1 MTKTLFTRFADRL
14 FSFAIRSAPDEIIG
28 GQDNPYMLRW
38 WLVPRNRLMNVY
50 LHLFLRSDDD
60 RALHDHPWPNMSVLL
75 RGCYSEH
82 TIRAGGVHEITEYVA
97 GNVRLRGPWFAHRI
111 ELTSGPCWSLFITGP
126 KVRAWGFHCKGGWV
140 HWRKFTAP
148 EDKGVVG
155 KGCSE

>member
-1 MTKTLFTRFADRL
+1 MGTKSIFNRFAELVINRGQ
-14 FSFAIRSAPDEIIG
+14 RPPDEIIG
-28 GQDNPYMLRW
+28 GKDNPYMLRW

-75 RGCYSEH
+75 YGRYSEH
-82 TIRAGGVHEITEYVA
+82 TIRAGGVHQITEYVA
-97 GNVRLRGPWFAHRI
+97 GNVKLRGPRFAHRI

-126 KVRAWGFHCKGGWV
+126 KVRSWGFHCKTGWV
-140 HWRKFTAP
+140 HWRKFTAAN
-148 EDKGVVG
+148 DKGVIG